1 MELTINQ
8 LIKIIKGILVI
19 VIVVGGLY
27 VFFKNYV
34 FDFFKSTFS
43 EEVPKLILG
52 LL

>member
-8 LIKIIKGILVI
+8 LIKIIIGILVI

-34 FDFFKSTFS
+34 FDFFKNTFS
-43 EEVPKLILG
+43 EEVPTLVLG